1 MSKVVAKASK
11 KRFKVDWIK
20 VLLIGFVI
28 YFVILFTNQQLQIN
42 EYNVK
47 IDDVEN
53 KIEDAKMKTDE
64 IKSTQEKTNDSDYIE
79 SVAREELGLVKPYEK
94 IFIDVNK

>member
-1 MSKVVAKASK
+1 MSKVVSKTSK
-11 KRFKVDWIK
+11 KKFKVDWIK

-28 YFVILFTNQQLQIN
+28 YFVVLFTNQQLQIN

-47 IDDVEN
+47 LDYVEN
-53 KIEDAKMKTDE
+53 KIKDAEKKTDE
-64 IKSTQEKTNDSDYIE
+64 IKAKQEKTNDSDYIE